1 MQNSEPGRSFTAPCE
16 TINYYFAQGV
26 QDKLKYDRYMAN
38 KSD

>member
-26 QDKLKYDRYMAN
+26 TRQVEV
-38 KSD
+38 